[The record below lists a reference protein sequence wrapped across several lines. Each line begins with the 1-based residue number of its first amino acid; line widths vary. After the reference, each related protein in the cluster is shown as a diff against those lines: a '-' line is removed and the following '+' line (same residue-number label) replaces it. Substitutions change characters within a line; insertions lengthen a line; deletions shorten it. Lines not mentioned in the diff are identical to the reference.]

1 MADMASGSGSLSVA
15 KAKSASS
22 SWSVCFFFI
31 LRIELTTDEAADSG
45 KGALGRAGSA
55 SRAAAAAARVWGGGG
70 GGAGGLSTLEG
81 AEAGAET
88 RRLLER
94 EGRRLGMRLAMVM
107 VAFVGVVGTGV
118 AFGLRSASGAR
129 PAATTRESGRFRA
142 ALAELIRVERETVE
156 VDRGLLLVLLSSLGP
171 SVCVSGGE
179 RRGILDVDEG
189 KETAVYRIRKVR
201 RCPENLYSRGYA
213 GVS

>member
-70 GGAGGLSTLEG
+70 GGGGAELSTLEG

-156 VDRGLLLVLLSSLGP
+156 VDRGLLVLLSLLGP

-201 RCPENLYSRGYA
+201 RVSRGYA
-213 GVS
+213 GVT

>member
-22 SWSVCFFFI
+22 SWSLCFFFI

-70 GGAGGLSTLEG
+70 GGGGAGLSTLEG

-156 VDRGLLLVLLSSLGP
+156 VDRGLLVLLPSLLGP

-201 RCPENLYSRGYA
+201 RVSRGYA

>member
-22 SWSVCFFFI
+22 SWSACFFFI

-70 GGAGGLSTLEG
+70 GGGGAELSTLEG

-156 VDRGLLLVLLSSLGP
+156 VDRGLLVLLSLLGP

-201 RCPENLYSRGYA
+201 RVSRGYA
-213 GVS
+213 GVT